1 MKKILVP
8 IDFTDTAENAFVYAL
23 EMAKFYNAELLL
35 LHTFDMPYVDNE
47 ILVFNYAEIYEN
59 LEVSNS
65 NQFDEELK
73 KLYDLAKDHDANN
86 ITINHIMMAGNLIE
100 NIKLAVQQENI
111 DFVVMGT
118 NGASGWF
125 DSLVGTYTSEV
136 ISDLSV
142 PVMSVAHDAQFEK
155 MDTIAFTTRYKEKDI
170 LALEEVLAIAKRIN
184 AQVKC
189 LYVKTSD
196 SEVSKDTFSIWESH
210 FKNHKNLEFFIIP
223 SDDESQ
229 TIEEFLVNHN
239 IDLLAM
245 VTYKR
250 SFFAN
255 FFTTSTTQKMSLHL
269 KTPVLALH
277 E

>member
-142 PVMSVAHDAQFEK
+142 PVMSVAHDAH
-155 MDTIAFTTRYKEKDI
+155 
-170 LALEEVLAIAKRIN
+170 VLC
-184 AQVKC
+184 V
-189 LYVKTSD
+189 D
-196 SEVSKDTFSIWESH
+196 
-210 FKNHKNLEFFIIP
+210 
-223 SDDESQ
+223 
-229 TIEEFLVNHN
+229 
-239 IDLLAM
+239 
-245 VTYKR
+245 
-250 SFFAN
+250 
-255 FFTTSTTQKMSLHL
+255 
-269 KTPVLALH
+269 
-277 E
+277 

>member
-23 EMAKFYNAELLL
+23 EMAKFYSAELLL

-47 ILVFNYAEIYEN
+47 ILVFNYAEVYEN
-59 LEVSNS
+59 LEVSSS

-73 KLYDLAKDHDANN
+73 KLYDLAKDHDAKN
-86 ITINHIMMAGNLIE
+86 IAINHIMMAGNLID

-184 AQVKC
+184 AKVKC

-196 SEVSKDTFSIWESH
+196 SEVSKDTLAIWESH
-210 FKNHKNLEFFIIP
+210 FKKEKNLDFFIIP
-223 SDDESQ
+223 SDDVSQ
-229 TIEEFLVNHN
+229 TIEEFLVNHT

-255 FFTTSTTQKMSLHL
+255 FFTTSTAQKMSLHL

>member
-8 IDFTDTAENAFVYAL
+8 IDFTDTSENAFVYAI
-23 EMAKFYNAELLL
+23 EMAKFYKAELLL
-35 LHTFDMPYVDNE
+35 LHTFDLPYIDNE
-47 ILVFNYAEIYEN
+47 TQASNYAELYKT

-65 NQFDEELK
+65 NQFDGELE
-73 KLYDLAKDHDANN
+73 KLYKMAKEHDAKN
-86 ITINHIMMAGNLIE
+86 IVINHIMMVGELIE
-100 NIKLAVQQENI
+100 NIKLVVNQENI
-111 DFVVMGT
+111 DFIVMGT

-125 DSLVGTYTSEV
+125 DSLIGTYTSEV
-136 ISDLSV
+136 ISYLSV
-142 PVMSVAHDAQFEK
+142 PVMSVAHDAKFEK

-170 LALEEVLAIAKRIN
+170 IALEEVLSIAKRIN

-223 SDDESQ
+223 SNDVSQ
-229 TIEEFLVNHN
+229 TIEEFLVNHT